1 MPLRNAVHRRNH
13 KERSQLAHRSKFG
26 LLEKHKDYVQRAKD
40 HNVKK
45 QRIQKLAQKA
55 SLRNP
60 DEFNFGMIRGAS
72 NDLTKGGMH
81 IQRRETEAMDND
93 LVAILKS
100 QDLSY
105 IQTAI
110 RSDEKQLEA
119 IRQSILPQLGFM
131 SNDWLQR
138 KDGRE
143 KTLVS
148 QGLLPSERATSSEQ
162 IGRGGA
168 KKTVWV
174 DDVKQAQAYKG
185 DGTDSGKDKAAEYSL
200 DSEEDSDGDGVS
212 DRAAEKRLG
221 FLVSQLDAR
230 QKRLDTLRDARSKL
244 EVVRAL
250 MTTKGTSARKVT
262 AKADALTTAVVR
274 GKVTANGLSVAA
286 NEDDED
292 EDNSLDEN
300 KKKRTT
306 WKWGRERKR

>member
-143 KTLVS
+143 ETLVS
-148 QGLLPSERATSSEQ
+148 QGLLPSKRATSNEQ
-162 IGRGGA
+162 IGLGGA

-174 DDVKQAQAYKG
+174 DDVKQARAYKG
-185 DGTDSGKDKAAEYSL
+185 DGTGSGKAKAAEYSL
-200 DSEEDSDGDGVS
+200 DSEEDSDGEGVS
-212 DRAAEKRLG
+212 DRSAEKRLG

-250 MTTKGTSARKVT
+250 MTTKGTSARKVA

-286 NEDDED
+286 NDDD
-292 EDNSLDEN
+292 EDNSLEEN